1 MENKQSKPTR
11 QQVILSPVNYCL
23 TKKDVT
29 EANSDESIVD
39 SNRKRQGN
47 KQLHIIYSLHPKKNV
62 NLISRGVKSMA

>member
-39 SNRKRQGN
+39 SNRKGKEIN
-47 KQLHIIYSLHPKKNV
+47 NCTSYTPFIPK
-62 NLISRGVKSMA
+62 RM